1 VKSSRL
7 NLIVALVLAVAA
19 GVAVFVYTNSAKS
32 VVQSTQQVQE
42 VLVAKQVIPIGT
54 NLADAV
60 AQGLVGTDKYPT
72 GTLPAGFLT
81 KDVANGEN
89 AKLSVAQVSIAKG
102 MILSSTNF
110 TTTTEAKPNL
120 GPLQVPSGLFA
131 VSVSTPEADHV
142 GGFIVPGLSVSVFC
156 TVDQGA
162 GGAAKGTPTSTIETT
177 RTRLLVDKT
186 TVIGVG
192 NAATVAAA
200 NANATTNKNSAG
212 LITLAANQTDT
223 QKIIECTR
231 VGQISLALLGNDT
244 VAKPEAGVSGA
255 ELFKN

>member
-1 VKSSRL
+1 MKSSRL
-7 NLIVALVLAVAA
+7 NLFIALVLAIAA

-60 AQGLVGTDKYPT
+60 SQGLVSTDKYPT

-81 KDVANGEN
+81 KEVANGEN
-89 AKLSVAQVSIAKG
+89 AKLSVAQISIAKG
-102 MILSSTNF
+102 MILSSSNF
-110 TTTTEAKPNL
+110 TTTSEAKPNL

-131 VSVSTPEADHV
+131 VAVSTADADHV
-142 GGFIVPGLSVSVFC
+142 GGFIVPGLSVAVFC

-162 GGAAKGTPTSTIETT
+162 GGKADGTPSSTIETT
-177 RTRLLVDKT
+177 RTRLLVDKA

-192 NAATVAAA
+192 NASSVAAA
-200 NANATTNKNSAG
+200 NANATANKNSNG
-212 LITLAANQTDT
+212 LITLAANQSNT

-231 VGQISLALLGNDT
+231 VGQISLALLGSDT
-244 VAKPEAGVSGA
+244 VATPDEGVSGS
-255 ELFKN
+255 ELFEN